1 MRPIALLV
9 FLAACGSSAPVEPPS
24 PKAAT
29 PAQVQA
35 PPADPAQ
42 ARARAALDRVK
53 RELKERLTSAM
64 ATGGPEAAARACS
77 DEAQALTATVAKET
91 GVKLG
96 RSSLRLRNPANA
108 GPAWVGDWLSAQGER
123 PAEGVAPF
131 SAAVDVDGK
140 HVTRLIDPIRVE
152 APCVACHGPKETL
165 SPAVRDVLSAK
176 YPADEA
182 TGYSAG
188 DLRGAFWAEG

>member
-1 MRPIALLV
+1 MRPFMLLALLV
-9 FLAACGSSAPVEPPS
+9 ACGSPAPVEPAPS
-24 PKAAT
+24 AKAPIA
-29 PAQVQA
+29 QA
-35 PPADPAQ
+35 PVADQSQ

-53 RELKERLTSAM
+53 RELKERLTTAM

-77 DEAQALTATVAKET
+77 DEAQTLTAQVAKET
-91 GVKLG
+91 GVKVG

-108 GPAWVGDWLSAQGER
+108 GPAWVADWLTSQGER

-131 SAAVDVDGK
+131 AAAAEVDGK
-140 HVTRLIDPIRVE
+140 PVTRLIDPIRVE

-165 SPAVRDVLSAK
+165 APAVRDVLSAK

-182 TGYSAG
+182 TGYGAG

>member
-1 MRPIALLV
+1 MRPFVLLV
-9 FLAACGSSAPVEPPS
+9 LLTACGAPAPVEPIAAKP
-24 PKAAT
+24 PVEKAA
-29 PAQVQA
+29 V
-35 PPADPAQ
+35 DPSQ

-53 RELKERLTSAM
+53 RELKERLTTAM

-77 DEAQALTATVAKET
+77 DEAQALTAQVAKET

-140 HVTRLIDPIRVE
+140 HLTRLIDPIRVE

-165 SPAVRDVLSAK
+165 APAVRDVLSAK

-182 TGYSAG
+182 TGYGAG